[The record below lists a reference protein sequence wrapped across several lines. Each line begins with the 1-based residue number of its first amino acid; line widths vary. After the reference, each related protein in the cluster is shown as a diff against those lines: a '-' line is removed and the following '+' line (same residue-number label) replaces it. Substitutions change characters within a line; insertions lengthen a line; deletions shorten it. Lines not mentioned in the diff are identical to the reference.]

1 MMGFSD
7 RQIRALQRSVSARHL
22 RTRTVDGKELSY
34 VEGWFAIAEAN
45 RIFGFDGWD
54 RETVET
60 KCIRA
65 GEARGSYNTLYSAR
79 VRVSVRAADHLVV
92 RDGHGTGE
100 GRGNTLSEAHDVAI
114 KAAETDATKRALVT
128 FGKAFG
134 LALYSPSARSF
145 AHAGAS
151 KIAERGPAEQVSA
164 AAGHASANVTTTD
177 LSIAGGGRSPEN
189 ARGGVWKAPLQRSNL
204 GAARI
209 DKSVL
214 TFSEPRRLRDKQH
227 LQFVGSQPC
236 AVCGGKPADAHHIR
250 FAQKRAFGA
259 KVSDEFTVPLCRQ
272 HHRELH
278 NYAHETAWWHD
289 VGIDP
294 LPIARDLWEQSHE
307 ESGFSALRP
316 EAGLQS
322 GAPPLVPASQASGLV
337 PTEDEARALPG
348 ESSA

>member
-134 LALYSPSARSF
+134 LALYSP
-145 AHAGAS
+145 AGRAAVTGEQPQTAATP
-151 KIAERGPAEQVSA
+151 KPVPA
-164 AAGHASANVTTTD
+164 ANRES
-177 LSIAGGGRSPEN
+177 LPPSPHGSPE
-189 ARGGVWKAPLQRSNL
+189 ARFGAAVRNAPLLRRSNI
-204 GAARI
+204 GMARI

-214 TFSEPRRLRDKQH
+214 TISEPRRLRNKQH

-236 AVCGGKPADAHHIR
+236 VVCGTSPADAHHIR

-289 VGIDP
+289 MGIDP
-294 LPIARDLWEQSHE
+294 LPIARRLWDQSHE
-307 ESGFSALRP
+307 AN
-316 EAGLQS
+316 EA
-322 GAPPLVPASQASGLV
+322 
-337 PTEDEARALPG
+337 ARAEAVQTSPETAPATPATEG
-348 ESSA
+348 PEHASTPQRE